1 MTLALLKMNKKHL
14 KTREKE
20 KQMWPS
26 FCSCCARTQST
37 AQMVPTESGP
47 IGASSEVS
55 ATTGPAHR
63 DTKASDALYVDG
75 LLNAAYR
82 AGATVDSLLTD

>member
-1 MTLALLKMNKKHL
+1 
-14 KTREKE
+14 
-20 KQMWPS
+20 
-26 FCSCCARTQST
+26 
-37 AQMVPTESGP
+37 MVPTESGP

-55 ATTGPAHR
+55 ATTGPVHR
-63 DTKASDALYVDG
+63 DTASDARYVDG